1 MNPINVTLPVTVVK
15 GKGRGKKMG
24 IPTLNFAIP
33 KTLKLPHGVYA
44 GWLIAGKYKYQAAIH
59 FSPRP
64 QFNETDP
71 SLEAYLLQNAIIPQ
85 NTELQLTFSAFI
97 RNVQKFPSVS
107 EMLKRIAVD
116 VKEINKILLQ
126 L

>member
-44 GWLIAGKYKYQAAIH
+44 GWLIAGKNKYQAAIH
-59 FSPRP
+59 FGPRP
-64 QFNETDP
+64 QFDETDP
-71 SLEAYLLQNAIIPQ
+71 SLEAYLLQNETVSQ
-85 NTELQLTFSAFI
+85 NAQLQLAFIAFI
-97 RNVQKFPSVS
+97 RQIQRFSSVS